1 MMKKWFGASL
11 LILVLA
17 LTGCSEDKAKPE
29 EKPKSE
35 QKEKNT
41 TADQMAKQ
49 QAKVIK
55 HMKETAVELD
65 PKALDADS
73 NAYDKKIIKATGK
86 VSSEAQKMGGS
97 FEFKV
102 GETKYKVMNF
112 TMDSS
117 IAQGAEITIY
127 GNVKDGKDAKTG
139 LTTLNA
145 TYVE

>member
-1 MMKKWFGASL
+1 MLKKWFGASL

-41 TADQMAKQ
+41 TADKMEKQ
-49 QAKVIK
+49 QADVIK
-55 HMKETAVELD
+55 HMKKTAVVLD
-65 PKALDADS
+65 PKTLESDS
-73 NAYDKKIIKATGK
+73 NAYDKKIIKATGT

-102 GETKYKVMNF
+102 GDAKYKVMNF
-112 TMDSS
+112 TMDNS

-127 GNVKDGKDAKTG
+127 GNVKNGKDAKTG
-139 LTTLNA
+139 LPTLNA